1 MNTHRGAKRA
11 VIYARV
17 SDRSQAENEVSIP
30 AQVEAANRRADEL
43 GATVV
48 KEFRDEGRSAF
59 KAGNRPSFEAAVE
72 YATTSGCDY
81 FITWSSARFARNRLE
96 AAMYKG
102 ELDRAG
108 VSLVYLDMEVDRTTD
123 AGWMMDGMLELFDE
137 MKSRQT
143 AVDTKRSLMRNAE
156 MGYYTGGPAPYG
168 YVSVQ
173 APDNC
178 KRKKLIPVPE
188 EAVRIVEIFNLRL
201 QGLGAKGIA
210 VRYNSMGVRYRGG
223 RQWKKDTIL
232 HILRSESVIGRTVFN
247 RIDRRTNKARPRD
260 EWVEVDS
267 HEAIIGLE
275 VWNQVQASMDT
286 AATNAGARGSSL
298 SSQPFSGLLRC
309 SKCGNALIVETASG
323 RGGLYRYFRCNK
335 ARDDNACD
343 GQRWP
348 AEKLSDF
355 LQQVIFA
362 RILDRESLAEVA
374 RDMVGLFGEW
384 EREQRARRKGLVNQ
398 VTQVKARNAKLYEVL
413 EMMGRDAPNLA
424 DLTDRLRANNAE
436 VKAIEQEIAQLDVA
450 EPPSNVAEMPDLDDL
465 AADIRSIFTE
475 TANAARV
482 RSFYQSFISEIV
494 VGATDAEIRYI
505 PGAVIST
512 GGKAVHRF
520 SKWGG

>member
-1 MNTHRGAKRA
+1 MNSPRKRA

-30 AQVEAANRRADEL
+30 AQIEAAHRRAAEL
-43 GATVV
+43 DAVV
-48 KEFRDEGRSAF
+48 IKEFRDEGRSAF
-59 KAGNRPSFEAAVE
+59 KAGNRPTFEAAVE
-72 YATTSGCDY
+72 YATASSCDY

-108 VSLVYLDMEVDRTTD
+108 VSLIYLDMEVDRTTD

-173 APDNC
+173 APDNP
-178 KRKKLIPVPE
+178 KRKRLIPVPE
-188 EAVRIVEIFNLRL
+188 EAGRILEIFSLRL

-210 VRYNSMGVRYRGG
+210 VRYNNMGVRYRGG
-223 RQWKKDTIL
+223 RPWKKDTIL
-232 HILRSESVIGRTVFN
+232 HILRSEAVIGRTVFN
-247 RIDRRTNKARPRD
+247 RVDRRTNKIRPRD

-267 HEAIIGLE
+267 HDPIVGLD
-275 VWNQVQASMDT
+275 VWAEVQASMDT
-286 AATNAGARGSSL
+286 AATNAGTRGSSL
-298 SSQPFSGLLRC
+298 STQPFSGILRC
-309 SKCGNALIVETASG
+309 AKCGNALIVETATG
-323 RGGLYRYFRCNK
+323 RGGVYRYFRCNR

-348 AEKLSDF
+348 AEKLTDF
-355 LQQVIFA
+355 LQQVVFT
-362 RILDRESLAEVA
+362 RILDKQSLAEVA
-374 RDMVGLFGEW
+374 TDMVGMFGEW
-384 EREQRARRKGLVNQ
+384 EREQRARRKGLVAQ
-398 VTQVKARNAKLYEVL
+398 VTGVKARNSKLFEVL
-413 EMMGRDAPNLA
+413 EAMGRDAPNLG
-424 DLTDRLRANNAE
+424 DLTQRLRDNNTE
-436 VKAIEQEIAQLDVA
+436 IRAIEQQIAELDA
-450 EPPSNVAEMPDLDDL
+450 TEPPRAAMELPDLDEL

-475 TANAARV
+475 STSAARV
-482 RSFYQSFISEIV
+482 RAFYQSFISEIV
-494 VGATDAEIRYI
+494 VGAGTAEIRYI

-512 GGKAVHRF
+512 GGKAVHRLQ
-520 SKWGG
+520 KWGG